1 MTTPPLPPETSSP
14 PWSSSTKL
22 VVGLTFVAAIA
33 ALLVQFRN
41 IIGPLILAFV
51 IAYLLQPIVLRFS
64 HAFKLGWRMSVNLIY
79 LLLVVLLGG
88 LVTLTGFAVVQQIQN
103 LVNFVQ
109 RFINDLP
116 SLAAD
121 LSTRMYQIG
130 PFQFDF
136 GQLNL
141 QTLSEQLLATIQ
153 PLLGSLTSLISSF
166 AASAA
171 VTLGW
176 TLFVLVISY
185 FLLADAGQVEFIRV
199 NVPGYSTDIRRLSM
213 ELKKIWN
220 AFLRGQ
226 LIVITLV
233 ILSYSVLMAILG
245 MRFSIGIAILAGL
258 ARFVPY
264 LGPLIVWIVTAVV
277 AIFQGSNYF
286 GLQPWQYAILV
297 LALAIILDQIFD
309 NLVSPRFL
317 GQALGIH
324 PAAVLVAALVATKLI
339 GVIGLV
345 LAAPVLATLIL
356 LTRYIVRKM
365 LELDP
370 WPEEEQDQAPG
381 IIVLPWTGGVTRLR
395 DWLHT
400 LQRRQ

>member
-1 MTTPPLPPETSSP
+1 
-14 PWSSSTKL
+14 
-22 VVGLTFVAAIA
+22 VAAIA

-356 LTRYIVRKM
+356 LTRYVVRKM